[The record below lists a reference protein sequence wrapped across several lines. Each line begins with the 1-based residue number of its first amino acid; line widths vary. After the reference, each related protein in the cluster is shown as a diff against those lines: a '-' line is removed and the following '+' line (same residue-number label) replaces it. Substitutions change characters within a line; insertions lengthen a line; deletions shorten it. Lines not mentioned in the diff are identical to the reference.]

1 MFVVNLNKVALHVG
15 LWDRGSGSWSQKVI
29 VLERRTIGKDREA
42 MRIGSAKKCSAR
54 VFSFL
59 SRLISMSRDGRKEQN
74 RANGAAFLVLIL
86 SFLQSTSTTLP

>member
-42 MRIGSAKKCSAR
+42 MCKSAKKCSAR

-74 RANGAAFLVLIL
+74 RAKGAAFLVLIL